1 MHSSTQ
7 TTQILL
13 NIFSQMCNTKEENN
27 LLCFTKRI
35 KKDEKI
41 TIILYT
47 IDLRK
52 KNNIKILE
60 SCFSNFLTEKENNK
74 LVKKRRTL
82 LKYNKKILNFETYNY
97 CEEVEKLIKQLYK
110 YVVEKCMNELVQY
123 NEFLLDDSF
132 HFLSY

>member
-1 MHSSTQ
+1 MKSSTQ

-13 NIFSQMCNTKEENN
+13 NIFSQMCNIEEQNN
-27 LLCFTKRI
+27 LLCFTKQN

-41 TIILYT
+41 IILYT
-47 IDLRK
+47 IDLSKK
-52 KNNIKILE
+52 KNIEILE
-60 SCFSNFLTEKENNK
+60 SCFSNFLTEKENNR

-82 LKYNKKILNFETYNY
+82 LKYNKKILNFETYDY
-97 CEEVEKLIKQLYK
+97 CEEVEKLIKHIYK